1 MQCRIVADPRGGAE
15 PGGVVRRALLRQEP
29 AARVQRPHL
38 DRILPPR
45 EEIPEL
51 LRHLIRDGEAQL
63 ALRLQRFGCRHLGHR
78 VLVVQAVLGRLER
91 GGHRQD
97 RLALLH
103 RHHPARREALAV
115 EVARHLVHDREIL
128 VARSHEIGVERMR
141 VFALDRSLR
150 RLQRLRDHLPAEHP
164 TAAAGL
170 AGAAIQI
177 GIERLDVE
185 QRDEHRRQLFGR
197 ALAMLDYG
205 LVAHQ

>member
-1 MQCRIVADPRGGAE
+1 MQGRIVADRRGGAE
-15 PGGVVRRALLRQEP
+15 PGGIVRRALLRQEP
-29 AARVQRPHL
+29 AARVQRTHL
-38 DRILPPR
+38 DRILPPG

-51 LRHLIRDGEAQL
+51 LRHLIRDGKAQL
-63 ALRLQRFGCRHLGHR
+63 ALRLKRFRRRHLGHR

-97 RLALLH
+97 RLTLLH

-128 VARSHEIGVERMR
+128 VARPHEIGVKRMR
-141 VFALDRSLR
+141 ILALDRSLR
-150 RLQRLRDHLPAEHP
+150 RLQRLRDHLSAEHP
-164 TAAAGL
+164 PAATRL

-177 GIERLDVE
+177 GIEHLDVE

-197 ALAMLDYG
+197 ALVMLDCG
-205 LVAHQ
+205 LVPHQ